1 MHRFFHAVVIGG
13 GPAGL
18 SAAIVLRREG
28 LEIALV
34 EKRPLPLDKACGEGI
49 MPSGLALL
57 AALGVLEKIGNQG
70 HPIKGIA
77 YIAGNTQAVAD
88 FSEGPGLGLRR
99 PVLSKALREVACD
112 LGVTFYQED
121 WLPTFPFTGEVRLRT
136 TNIRTNLLI
145 AADGLHSRIRR
156 LAGLQISSRS
166 HHRWGIRQHF
176 RTDHVSEYVQVIL
189 GEHCEAYITPV
200 ARNEAGQAILWNSKK
215 ISPAGG
221 GDSYDSLRDYLPESL
236 LQGDTTSS
244 VLAVGPLEQRTSDV
258 ITDGCVLIGDAAG
271 YVDAI
276 TGEGISLAVEQAF
289 ALRSLV
295 PILRQAKEPVPR
307 AALAPYSV
315 EYRRITFNYKVSTR
329 ALLFLSGRFW
339 LARWIIMFLSGRTR
353 LFQALLSFNMG
364 RLRLRDVLSAF
375 FQRNTAD

>member
-1 MHRFFHAVVIGG
+1 MHRFFHAVVVGG

-28 LEIALV
+28 LEVALI
-34 EKRPLPLDKACGEGI
+34 EKHSDPLDKACGEGI

-57 AALGVLEKIGNQG
+57 AELGVTERIGKLG
-70 HPIKGIA
+70 YPIKGIS
-77 YIAGNTQAVAD
+77 YTAGNTQAVAD
-88 FSEGPGLGLRR
+88 FLEGPGLGLRR
-99 PVLSKALREVACD
+99 PVLIKALCEVASD
-112 LGVTFYQED
+112 LGVTFYRED
-121 WLPTFPFTGEVRLRT
+121 WLPAFPFTGEVRLRT
-136 TNIRTNLLI
+136 ADIRTNLLI

-156 LAGLQISSRS
+156 LAGLQLAGRT

-176 RTDHVSEYVQVIL
+176 RTDHVSDYVQVIL
-189 GEHCEAYITPV
+189 GENCEAYITPV

-221 GDSYDSLRDYLPESL
+221 DDSYDSLRDYLPESL
-236 LQGDTTSS
+236 LRGDTTSS
-244 VLAVGPLEQRTSDV
+244 IRAVGPLEQRTSDV

-289 ALRSLV
+289 ALRCLV
-295 PILRQAKEPVPR
+295 PVLHQAKEPVPR
-307 AALAPYSV
+307 AALARYSAD
-315 EYRRITFNYKVSTR
+315 YRRITFNYKISTR
-329 ALLFLSGRFW
+329 ALLFLSERFW
-339 LARWIIMFLSGRTR
+339 LARWIVLLLSRRTR

-364 RLRLRDVLSAF
+364 RLRLRDLLSAF
-375 FQRNTAD
+375 FQ